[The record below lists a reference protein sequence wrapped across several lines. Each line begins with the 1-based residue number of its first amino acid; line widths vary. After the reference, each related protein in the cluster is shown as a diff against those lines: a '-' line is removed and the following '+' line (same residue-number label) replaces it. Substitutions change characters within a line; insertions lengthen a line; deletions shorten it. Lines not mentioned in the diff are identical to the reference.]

1 MIFAPGLARNME
13 QKLEAM
19 LPEERRA
26 FLDTHPK
33 IRERFEEGRLM
44 MARYAE
50 MSPAERQQFLQT
62 HAGLQRFIQNHP
74 QAISRAEA
82 DAREARPGV
91 VDPGHPRVNEVNQRE
106 ENQQQR
112 IAQGVAAG
120 TLSSS
125 QAAKI
130 EGQEAKIQAQ
140 EAKDMNGDH
149 GHLTQAEQNQLN
161 REENHVSAEIND
173 DKHGLATTDPGHPH
187 GIDATQRA
195 EADAREAR
203 PGVVDPGHPRVNE
216 VNQREENQQQ
226 RIAQGVAAG
235 TLSSSQN
242 AKIEGQEAK
251 IQAQEAKDMNGD
263 HGHLTQAEQNKL
275 NREENH
281 VSTEIYDDKHGLAK
295 PSIDPGH
302 PRVNEV
308 TQRQDNQQGRI
319 GEGVASGKLTAG
331 QAAGLEKAENK
342 IQKEKVADMAGDHGH
357 LTKPE
362 QRQINKQQ
370 NHVSHRIAQAKHA
383 PKK

>member
-1 MIFAPGLARNME
+1 MNASNPVKSLQAVLLVGLCGAATAFAQPPTATPTPIPTPSMIFAPGLARNME

-26 FLDTHPK
+26 FLDSHPK

-125 QAAKI
+125 QTAKI

-149 GHLTQAEQNQLN
+149 GHLTQAEQRQ
-161 REENHVSAEIND
+161 
-173 DKHGLATTDPGHPH
+173 
-187 GIDATQRA
+187 
-195 EADAREAR
+195 
-203 PGVVDPGHPRVNE
+203 
-216 VNQREENQQQ
+216 
-226 RIAQGVAAG
+226 
-235 TLSSSQN
+235 
-242 AKIEGQEAK
+242 
-251 IQAQEAKDMNGD
+251 
-263 HGHLTQAEQNKL
+263 L

-308 TQRQDNQQGRI
+308 TQREDNQQGRI

-357 LTKPE
+357 LTRTE

-370 NHVSHRIAQAKHA
+370 NHVSHRISQAKHA